1 MATAKQRPNGT
12 WGIQIKING
21 VRESASFPTRREADL
36 WAARRKLEL
45 TAQAKGKAGEI
56 KSLRD
61 AMRRF
66 AQEVS
71 PTHKGGHW
79 ESVRL
84 AAMEDQLPVT
94 LPLNKLT
101 AAHFDAWKQE
111 RLRSVSPST
120 VTREMNLLSSVLSYA
135 RRDWRWMDSSPL
147 ADVRRPREP
156 KHRERVISWRETK
169 LMLRQFGYRPGV
181 SPVSLK
187 QMVAY
192 VFLIALRTGMR
203 SSEITG
209 LRWEHVHERWVT
221 LPDTKNSDARDV
233 PISAKARRLFQCLR
247 GVDAEQVVLL
257 SAATRDALFRRA
269 RDQAGL
275 SGFRF
280 HDARHT
286 AATRIGRTVGQP
298 GKLSFP
304 EFCKVFG
311 WRDPKH
317 ALIYVNPTAAQ
328 LADKL

>member
-12 WGIQIKING
+12 WGIQIKVGG
-21 VRESASFPTRREADL
+21 VRDSASFATKREAEL

-45 TAQAKGKAGEI
+45 TAQAKGMAGEI
-56 KSLRD
+56 KTLRD

-66 AQEVS
+66 AEEVA

-84 AAMEDQLPVT
+84 AAMEQQLPVT

-101 AAHFDAWKQE
+101 PAHFDAWKQE
-111 RLRSVSPST
+111 RLRHVAPST

-135 RRDWRWMDSSPL
+135 RRDWQWMDGSPL
-147 ADVRRPREP
+147 ADVRRPKEP
-156 KHRERVISWRETK
+156 KHRERVITWSETK
-169 LMLRQFGYRPGV
+169 IMLRQLGYRPGV
-181 SPVSLK
+181 RPVSLT

-209 LRWEHVHERWVT
+209 LRWEHVHDRWVS
-221 LPDTKNSDARDV
+221 LPDTKNDEARDV
-233 PISAKARRLFQCLR
+233 PISAKTRRLFDRLR
-247 GVDAEQVVLL
+247 GVDEEQVVLV
-257 SAATRDALFRRA
+257 SANTRDTLFRRA

-275 SGFRF
+275 EGFRF

-286 AATRIGRTVGQP
+286 AATRVGRTVGQP